1 MGVKIDDPRRDS
13 ETIDVEHTVSRR
25 LDSTNLFDA
34 PIADRNIT
42 DERRHAGT
50 VVNASAFENQVVH
63 VFTSNGLIWRSTFH
77 TARLFDCARL
87 YDGKP
92 RRATAIFDTWTIPSL
107 IPRSLP
113 TQTFCCKVCNARK
126 TNSRLN
132 SFSLSAG
139 NSGLPVGLVMP
150 PEAMARNEPT
160 SLATGIIV
168 QICVTGISSFSISLL
183 IAAPQRVLEPQVDV
197 RITPLTPA
205 AFSRWAI
212 WRPMP
217 VAFSTAA

>member
-77 TARLFDCARL
+77 TAGLFDCARL
-87 YDGKP
+87 YGGKP
-92 RRATAIFDTWTIPSL
+92 RRATIKKGISPIFRAIFLFWAAHASEASIPTL
-107 IPRSLP
+107 
-113 TQTFCCKVCNARK
+113 
-126 TNSRLN
+126 SRWP
-132 SFSLSAG
+132 LSSA
-139 NSGLPVGLVMP
+139 NPHFRRDAL
-150 PEAMARNEPT
+150 AEPT
-160 SLATGIIV
+160 T
-168 QICVTGISSFSISLL
+168 SS
-183 IAAPQRVLEPQVDV
+183 APTL
-197 RITPLTPA
+197 
-205 AFSRWAI
+205 
-212 WRPMP
+212 
-217 VAFSTAA
+217 